1 MIECMCV
8 SYGSEYG
15 VPVKI
20 VRLSQTF
27 GPGVS
32 YEDGRVFAQFARA
45 AIENKNIVLK
55 TKGET
60 YRNYC
65 YTRDAVIGILCVL
78 LKEKREKLII
88 LRMKRRELAFVI
100 WLGLLR
106 RI

>member
-1 MIECMCV
+1 MEANN
-8 SYGSEYG
+8 G

-65 YTRDAVIGILCVL
+65 
-78 LKEKREKLII
+78 
-88 LRMKRRELAFVI
+88 
-100 WLGLLR
+100 
-106 RI
+106 